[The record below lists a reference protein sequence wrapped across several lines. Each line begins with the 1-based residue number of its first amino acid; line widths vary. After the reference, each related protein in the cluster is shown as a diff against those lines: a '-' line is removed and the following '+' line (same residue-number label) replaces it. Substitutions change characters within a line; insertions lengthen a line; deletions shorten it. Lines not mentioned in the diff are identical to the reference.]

1 MLQTL
6 DTNIEPSVIDDI
18 AIDALVQGAIKTS
31 SSNVYGRDAQDII
44 QQLNATG
51 RRGPARMLDFM
62 LQTGPYGAGFGTITD
77 GLSLQ
82 KLLDNP
88 HGVDLGELEPRI
100 PEILRTTTG
109 MVELCP
115 SEFRADLARLFDSI
129 NEVDETQMLLIG
141 RRHLKT
147 NNSWMHN
154 INVLTKGNVHCT
166 LQVHPDDARRLGLS
180 DGSNARVTSRVGTI
194 DAPVEV
200 TESIRRGVVSL
211 PHGWGHD
218 VQGTLMRVAA
228 KKAGVN
234 SNVLTDSEALDPL
247 SGTSALNAIPV
258 VVLSSTRRR
267 PGPTSVHRGCS
278 LSPCHPQFCPP
289 KTACYPHKKPV
300 IHSVVHFQS
309 TAKPHMFFSGNR
321 QRRRKSSWLINGAP
335 RGF

>member
-1 MLQTL
+1 M
-6 DTNIEPSVIDDI
+6 IDDI

-154 INVLTKGNVHCT
+154 INVLTKEMCIAHCKCIPMM
-166 LQVHPDDARRLGLS
+166 HDDLVCRTDQMRA
-180 DGSNARVTSRVGTI
+180 SRV
-194 DAPVEV
+194 
-200 TESIRRGVVSL
+200 ESE
-211 PHGWGHD
+211 
-218 VQGTLMRVAA
+218 QLMRQL
-228 KKAGVN
+228 K
-234 SNVLTDSEALDPL
+234 
-247 SGTSALNAIPV
+247 
-258 VVLSSTRRR
+258 
-267 PGPTSVHRGCS
+267 
-278 LSPCHPQFCPP
+278 
-289 KTACYPHKKPV
+289 
-300 IHSVVHFQS
+300 
-309 TAKPHMFFSGNR
+309 
-321 QRRRKSSWLINGAP
+321 
-335 RGF
+335 